1 MKTTI
6 VLATAAVMFA
16 AGGAFAQTGE
26 MYVTK
31 SGEKWMFHSST
42 STAEGTEVL
51 KAENGAKPANCPEG
65 SYWLTDKQML
75 ASCTGADELG
85 FAKIEQ
91 GQKMAS
97 GEAYPA
103 GSFKVQSGGQSMTDV
118 SK

>member
-1 MKTTI
+1 MKKSI

-16 AGGAFAQTGE
+16 AGAAFAQTGD

-31 SGEKWMFHSST
+31 SGDKWMLHAST
-42 STAEGTEVL
+42 GPAEGTEVL
-51 KAENGAKPANCPEG
+51 KAENGAKPANCPAG

-75 ASCTGADELG
+75 ASCTGSDEFG
-85 FAKIEQ
+85 FAKIEE